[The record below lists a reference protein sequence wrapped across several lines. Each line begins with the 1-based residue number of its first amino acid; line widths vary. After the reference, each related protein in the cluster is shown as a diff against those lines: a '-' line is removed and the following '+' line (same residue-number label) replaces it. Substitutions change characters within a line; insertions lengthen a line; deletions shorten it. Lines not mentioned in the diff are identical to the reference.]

1 MRRPNGSYGATE
13 GAHDDLLMTRAIGLH
28 VALHEMP
35 LPHVMDSGGKKS
47 PTANSRDT
55 QLGIW

>member
-1 MRRPNGSYGATE
+1 
-13 GAHDDLLMTRAIGLH
+13 MTRAIGLH